1 MNKPKGFRIFHILVS
16 HKYEAEDLLR
26 LLNSGKSFSSLAM
39 KYSQC
44 PSGKNGGEL
53 SNVNWRNLDED
64 FREAIENLSFEQISP
79 LPVRT
84 KFGYHLI
91 LKKLT

>member
-26 LLNSGKSFSSLAM
+26 LLSSGKSFSALAAQ
-39 KYSQC
+39 YSQC
-44 PSGKNGGEL
+44 SSRKSGGEL
-53 SNVNWRNLDED
+53 TNINWNNLDED
-64 FREAIENLSFEQISP
+64 FKEAVEALPLEQITTQP
-79 LPVRT
+79 IRT

-91 LKKLT
+91 LKKMT

>member
-1 MNKPKGFRIFHILVS
+1 MTKPKGFRIFHILVS

-26 LLNSGKSFSSLAM
+26 LLNSGKPFSSLAI

-44 PSGKNGGEL
+44 SSGKSGGEL
-53 SNVNWRNLDED
+53 TNINWNNLDED
-64 FREAIENLSFEQISP
+64 FKEAVENLQLEQITSQP
-79 LPVRT
+79 IRT

-91 LKKLT
+91 LKKTT